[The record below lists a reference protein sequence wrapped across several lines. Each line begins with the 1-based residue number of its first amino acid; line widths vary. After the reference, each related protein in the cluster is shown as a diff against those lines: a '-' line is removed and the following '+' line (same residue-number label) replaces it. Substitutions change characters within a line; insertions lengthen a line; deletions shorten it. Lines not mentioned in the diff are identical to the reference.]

1 MYPTQF
7 RFRSCFKLFFLLV
20 VVLAF
25 PFRAQAE
32 ALDFATTLKAAE
44 QGDAKAQVNLGL
56 MYDQG
61 VVVPQ
66 DYQQAVIWYTKG
78 AEQGDADAQ
87 ANLGVMYKEGLG
99 VTQDYLQ
106 ALSWYTKAAE
116 QGHTKAQVN
125 LAVMY
130 YEGQGIPQ
138 NYGLAYVWSS
148 LAAAAGDEKG
158 VINRELLIAKLTPK
172 GLAEAQAQAALLQEK
187 INHPQTQ
194 AVPVSTVSPV
204 QNTNPYPVYK
214 GSGSGFIV
222 TPEGHILT
230 CAHVV
235 ENTRA
240 IKVKLGERILDAVVV
255 RRDAGSDLAL
265 LKITSGEP
273 LPALAFSQFRS
284 ATLGQD
290 VFTIGFPNPELQ
302 GEAAKLTKG
311 SVSSMGGTQDDPR
324 FYQISVP
331 IQPGNSGGPLL
342 DSDGNVVG
350 VVVSRMRDNLVMKL
364 SGSLPQNINYAIKSA
379 YALSLIDSQAALAI
393 KLPAPDSGPHP
404 FADVVAFAER
414 AVVQVLVYE

>member
-44 QGDAKAQVNLGL
+44 QGDVKAQVNLGL

-61 VVVPQ
+61 EVVPQ
-66 DYQQAVIWYTKG
+66 NYQQAVIWYTKG

-87 ANLGVMYKEGLG
+87 ANLGVMYKQGIG
-99 VTQDYLQ
+99 VTQDYQ
-106 ALSWYTKAAE
+106 RALAWYTKAAE
-116 QGHTKAQVN
+116 QGHAKAQVN

-130 YEGQGIPQ
+130 YEGQGVPQ

-148 LAAAAGDEKG
+148 LAAASGDEKG

-194 AVPVSTVSPV
+194 AVPVSTASPV
-204 QNTNPYPVYK
+204 QTTDRYPIYK

-222 TPEGHILT
+222 TPDGHILT

-235 ENTRA
+235 ENARA
-240 IKVKLGERILDAVVV
+240 IKVKLGERILDTIVV
-255 RRDAGSDLAL
+255 RRDTGSDLAL
-265 LKITSGEP
+265 LKVTTGEP
-273 LPALAFSQFRS
+273 LPALAFAQLRS

-302 GEAAKLTKG
+302 GAAAKLTKG
-311 SVSSMGGTQDDPR
+311 SVSSLAGTQDDPR

-350 VVVSRMRDNLVMKL
+350 VVVSRMRDNMVMKL

-379 YALSLIDSQAALAI
+379 YALSLIDSQAAVAI
-393 KLPAPDSGPHP
+393 KLPAPDTSPRA
-404 FADVVAFAER
+404 FADVVSLAER
-414 AVVQVLVYE
+414 AVVQILVYE

>member
-32 ALDFATTLKAAE
+32 ALDFANTLKAAE
-44 QGDAKAQVNLGL
+44 QGDVKAQVNLGL

-61 VVVPQ
+61 EVVPQ
-66 DYQQAVIWYTKG
+66 NYQQAVIWYTKG

-87 ANLGVMYKEGLG
+87 ANLGVMYKQGIG
-99 VTQDYLQ
+99 VTQDYQ
-106 ALSWYTKAAE
+106 RALAWYTKAAE
-116 QGHTKAQVN
+116 QGHAKAQVN

-130 YEGQGIPQ
+130 YEGQGVPQ

-148 LAAAAGDEKG
+148 LAAASGDEKG

-194 AVPVSTVSPV
+194 AVPVSTASPV
-204 QNTNPYPVYK
+204 QTTDRYPIYK

-222 TPEGHILT
+222 TPDGHILT

-235 ENTRA
+235 ENARA
-240 IKVKLGERILDAVVV
+240 IKVKLGERILDTIVV
-255 RRDAGSDLAL
+255 RRDTGSDLAL
-265 LKITSGEP
+265 LKVTTGEP
-273 LPALAFSQFRS
+273 LPALAFAQLRS

-302 GEAAKLTKG
+302 GATAKLTKG
-311 SVSSMGGTQDDPR
+311 SVSSLAGTQDDPR

-350 VVVSRMRDNLVMKL
+350 VVVSRMRDNMVMKL

-379 YALSLIDSQAALAI
+379 YALSLIDSQAAVAI
-393 KLPAPDSGPHP
+393 KLPAPDTSPRA
-404 FADVVAFAER
+404 FADVVSLAER
-414 AVVQVLVYE
+414 AVVQILVYE